1 MMTSMKQEEVEE
13 KVRQANESL
22 PPKPVDL
29 HELSLGGLDFS
40 RQDLAGGF
48 FDGTHLEDTK
58 WQEAK
63 VMGAHFFEAHL
74 DRAMLSTVEASRADF
89 GFASLRGSD
98 AFNARFDA
106 ADFEEADLRGVN
118 FSGADLSGANLKNA
132 DCRGADFT
140 GANLSGANCTGA
152 NFKKT
157 TLVGCSVHQTLFERT
172 IFGET
177 DLSGVDMKTAFMTD
191 AEKMADVYSISNV
204 WIGGKRE
211 TVTYLPTKDSVR
223 AGRWAGSLQVFEEY
237 GRNHADQNSS
247 RQILGAVA
255 FFRSTKDS

>member
-1 MMTSMKQEEVEE
+1 MMTSMKQKEMEE
-13 KVRQANESL
+13 KVRQARERE
-22 PPKPVDL
+22 PKKPIDL
-29 HELSLGGLDFS
+29 HELSLAGIDFS
-40 RQDLAGGF
+40 RQDLVDGF
-48 FDGTHLEDTK
+48 FDGTHLEDTI

-89 GFASLRGSD
+89 SFASLRDSD
-98 AFNARFDA
+98 ASNARFDA

-140 GANLSGANCTGA
+140 GANLTGADCTGA

-177 DLSGVDMKTAFMTD
+177 DLSGLDMQKAFMTE
-191 AEKMADVYSISNV
+191 AEKTADAYSISNV
-204 WIGGKRE
+204 WIDGKRE
-211 TVTYLPTKDSVR
+211 TITYLPAKDSVR
-223 AGRWAGSLQVFEEY
+223 AGRWAGSLQIFEEY